1 MNFPMVT
8 LSCGPFILCM
18 ADATRFFVYPDEN
31 PDSFQLQS
39 GEDSGDD
46 SSDDSSDARG
56 ATDRAFAQYMQ
67 YAIRFLQ
74 GPGGPLEVLT

>member
-39 GEDSGDD
+39 GEDS
-46 SSDDSSDARG
+46 SDARG

-67 YAIRFLQ
+67 YAVRFLQ
-74 GPGGPLEVLT
+74 GHGGPLEVLT